1 MQEVNVA
8 LKTEWSALGGLF
20 LLNPIPAHM
29 RDYCQK
35 AERLSHADSKRAG
48 VIAALPIEQKT
59 EIEETILRYVSE
71 LPEKYITSL
80 KAELYGPFQSKAAS
94 GQSPPAVH
102 WNGALTPP

>member
-1 MQEVNVA
+1 MA
-8 LKTEWSALGGLF
+8 LKTAWSALGGLF
-20 LLNPIPAHM
+20 LLDPIPSHM